1 MQGES
6 RLQRFKVKWKPF
18 RREHQAAGQTPG
30 AHLPEAQS
38 SATQRA
44 AVQKRPAHSTP
55 PQSRATQSSGT
66 SGQSGATQ
74 TQNDVTQ
81 SNPVQSSTSGSK
93 PAQEIYD
100 DHTRVQR
107 RYEEAVGKLK
117 DALQYRK
124 DGWDS
129 LDFELPD
136 AKTES
141 FDDATFQDYL
151 NEVLKAREESI
162 ADKKDWGKFGR
173 TVQTVFTVFS
183 PFAKNF
189 LNVAINAQAVLQACV
204 QI

>member
-1 MQGES
+1 MQGGS
-6 RLQRFKVKWKPF
+6 RLQRFKVKWPF
-18 RREHQAAGQTPG
+18 RRKHQGAGQTPVS
-30 AHLPEAQS
+30 HLPEAQS
-38 SATQRA
+38 SATQRT
-44 AVQKRPAHSTP
+44 AVQKRPAQATP
-55 PQSRATQSSGT
+55 PQSRATQPSGA
-66 SGQSGATQ
+66 SGQSGVTQ
-74 TQNDVTQ
+74 TQSSVTQ
-81 SNPVQSSTSGSK
+81 SNPVQSSTSGSN

-129 LDFELPD
+129 LDFDIPD
-136 AKTES
+136 AKTDS
-141 FDDATFQDYL
+141 FDDATFQDHL
-151 NEVLKAREESI
+151 NDILKAREESM
-162 ADKKDWGKFGR
+162 ADKTVWGKFGR

-189 LNVAINAQAVLQACV
+189 LNVAINAQAVLQTCV